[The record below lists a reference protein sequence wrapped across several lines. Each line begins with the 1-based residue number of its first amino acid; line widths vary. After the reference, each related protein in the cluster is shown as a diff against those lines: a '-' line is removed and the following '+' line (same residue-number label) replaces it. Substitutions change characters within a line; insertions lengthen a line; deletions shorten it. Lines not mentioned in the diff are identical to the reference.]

1 MPVLTDE
8 QHQELLDKAK
18 KAEQKAQASEE
29 KLKKVN
35 SSNEETLQQRNI
47 FLTTSIVFLLLIVA
61 SVIIYFVQPQLLF
74 SGQKVSDNEVVV
86 NKDEIDE
93 YEAEIATLKEQVE
106 QSSNDD
112 SKVSINGQQVST
124 FYAVQLGAFT
134 NYNQSIVSPEYSLVK
149 NIKEDG
155 FTKYTI
161 GVFSEL
167 QDARKLRQQV
177 MKLGFEDAFIGEYN
191 NGKRVDIVE

>member
-18 KAEQKAQASEE
+18 KAEQKAQASEK
-29 KLKKVN
+29 KLKEIN
-35 SSNEETLQQRNI
+35 SSSEETLQQRNI

-86 NKDEIDE
+86 NKDEIDN
-93 YEAEIATLKEQVE
+93 YEAQIATLKEQVE
-106 QSSNDD
+106 QNSNNDA
-112 SKVSINGQQVST
+112 KVSINGQQVSS

-161 GVFSEL
+161 GVFSKL

-177 MKLGFEDAFIGEYN
+177 IKLGFEDAFIGKYK
-191 NGKRVDIVE
+191 NGKRTDIVE

>member
-18 KAEQKAQASEE
+18 KAEQKAQASEK
-29 KLKKVN
+29 KLNEVN
-35 SSNEETLQQRNI
+35 TSNEETLQQRNI
-47 FLTTSIVFLLLIVA
+47 LLTTSIVFLLLIIA

-74 SGQKVSDNEVVV
+74 NGQKISEDEVVV
-86 NKDEIDE
+86 KKEEIDN
-93 YEAEIATLKEQVE
+93 YEAEIASLKEQVE
-106 QSSNDD
+106 QGSNDG
-112 SKVSINGQQVST
+112 SKVTINGQQVST

-134 NYNQSIVSPEYSLVK
+134 NYNQPIVSPEYSLVK

-161 GVFSEL
+161 GVFSAL
-167 QDARKLRQQV
+167 KDARKLRQQV
-177 MKLGFEDAFIGEYN
+177 IKLGFEDAFIGEYK
-191 NGKRVDIVE
+191 NGKRLDIVE